1 MLSIWKSDI
10 PNEVNEVMRK
20 KESIRHKR
28 YYEKNRKKILRK
40 QKKNDELRDRKTYS
54 KKHYLAHKDEINKKN
69 KERYQNDKLKRRA
82 DAKRYYDLHKE
93 EIAKRRKQLREMKKK
108 EIFNEFC

>member
-1 MLSIWKSDI
+1 
-10 PNEVNEVMRK
+10 MRE

-28 YYEKNRKKILRK
+28 YYEQNRKKILRK

-54 KKHYLAHKDEINKKN
+54 KKYYLAHKDKINEKN
-69 KERYQNDKLKRRA
+69 KERYQRDKLKRRT

-93 EIAKRRKQLREMKKK
+93 EIAKRRKQLREMKKEK
-108 EIFNEFC
+108 INEFYQ